1 MKINP
6 ALLLGRTKKEVITRP
21 FEANQ
26 EIDPIPLTLPGYHT
40 QYLAKVSLYVRAGS
54 TPDPHTDWPGHI
66 IKSLKIEPTNVAP
79 FLELD
84 DGRELYYEDYIRAE
98 GSLYTPDLP
107 EKNEAKWVKF
117 QLPIHPGDEYR
128 EDYDVSDVIATRG
141 LTNLSFKM
149 KWGNGDDLGTGYE
162 IEEADDAGVKSK
174 VELEICYVVL
184 QPGIL
189 ETQAF
194 PGRALPG
201 RAPRPSFWQP
211 QWHVHRIRDITSTHD
226 TLSLRENFLNGFFL
240 REVLMMVAR
249 KENDDLV
256 LVDNIV
262 TELQIANKEGK
273 DFLTKDWEG
282 LENDNMRD
290 FRLPAPPLVGVAW
303 IDLKEIFHRTAAG
316 IYLANAN
323 DLQWKFTIENVSLTN
338 PGTIILVYRTHDSV
352 PSRTD
357 VKGERPAEFVA

>member
-6 ALLLGRTKKEVITRP
+6 ALLLGRTKKEVITRA

-26 EIDPIPLTLPGYHT
+26 EINPIPLTLPGYHA
-40 QYLAKVSLYVRAGS
+40 QYLVKVSLYVRAGS
-54 TPDPHTDWPGHI
+54 TPSPHADYPGHI
-66 IKSLKIEPTNVAP
+66 IKSLKVEPTNVAP

-98 GSLYTPDLP
+98 GSLYTPGLP
-107 EKNEAKWVKF
+107 EANEAKWVKF
-117 QLPIHPGDEYR
+117 QFPIHPGDEYR
-128 EDYDVSDVIATRG
+128 EDYDISDVIAARG

-149 KWGNGDDLGTGYE
+149 KWGSEDDLGEGYT
-162 IEEADDAGVKSK
+162 IEAADDAGVKSK
-174 VELEICYVVL
+174 IELEICYVVL

-201 RAPRPSFWQP
+201 RTPRPSFWQP
-211 QWHVHRIRDITSTHD
+211 QWHVHRVRDITSTYD

-240 REVLMMVAR
+240 REVLMMVVR
-249 KENDDLV
+249 NETDD

-273 DFLTKDWEG
+273 DFLTKDWQG

-290 FRLPAPPLVGVAW
+290 FHLSAPLTGVAW

-316 IYLANAN
+316 IYLASAA
-323 DLQWKFTIENVSLTN
+323 DLQWKFTIENVSLAN
-338 PGTIILVYRTHDSV
+338 PGTIILVYRTHDLADA
-352 PSRTD
+352 RTD

>member
-21 FEANQ
+21 FEADT

-54 TPDPHTDWPGHI
+54 TPDPHADYPGHI

-98 GSLYTPDLP
+98 GSLYVPDLP
-107 EKNEAKWVKF
+107 EANEAKWVKF

-128 EDYDVSDVIATRG
+128 EDYDISDIIAARG

-149 KWGNGDDLGTGYE
+149 KWGSEDDLGTGYE
-162 IEEADDAGVKSK
+162 IEAADDAGVKSK
-174 VELEICYVVL
+174 IELEICYVAL

-211 QWHVHRIRDITSTHD
+211 QWHVARIRNITSTYD

-240 REVLMMVAR
+240 REVLMMVL
-249 KENDDLV
+249 DDTDA

-273 DFLTKDWEG
+273 DFLTKDWTG

-290 FRLPAPPLVGVAW
+290 FRLSAPLAGVAW
-303 IDLKEIFHRTAAG
+303 IDLKEIFHRSAAG
-316 IYLANAN
+316 IYLASAD
-323 DLQWKFTIENVSLTN
+323 DLQWKFTIENVSLAS
-338 PGTIILVYRTHDSV
+338 PGTIVLVYRTHDSV
-352 PSRTD
+352 TSRTD

>member
-21 FEANQ
+21 FEADQ
-26 EIDPIPLTLPGYHT
+26 EINPILLTLPGYHT
-40 QYLAKVSLYVRAGS
+40 QYLLKVSLYVRAGS
-54 TPDPHTDWPGHI
+54 TPSPHADYPGHI
-66 IKSLKIEPTNVAP
+66 IKSLKVEPTNVAP
-79 FLELD
+79 FIELD

-98 GSLYTPDLP
+98 GSVYVPELP
-107 EKNEAKWVKF
+107 EANEAKWIKF

-128 EDYDVSDVIATRG
+128 EDYDISDIIAARG
-141 LTNLSFKM
+141 LTNLALMM
-149 KWGNGDDLGTGYE
+149 KWGSEDDLGDGYS
-162 IEEADDAGVKSK
+162 IEEVDDAGVKSK

-194 PGRALPG
+194 PGTALPG
-201 RAPRPSFWQP
+201 RAPSPSFWQP
-211 QWHVHRIRDITSTHD
+211 QWHVHRIQDIMSTHD
-226 TLSLRENFLNGFFL
+226 TLSLKENFLNGFFL
-240 REVLMMVAR
+240 REVLMMVVR
-249 KENDDLV
+249 NNTDD

-273 DFLTKDWEG
+273 DFFTKDWQG

-290 FRLPAPPLVGVAW
+290 FRLSAPLVGVAW

-316 IYLANAN
+316 IYLASPT
-323 DLQWKFTIENVSLTN
+323 DLQWKFTIENVSRDN
-338 PGTIILVYRTHDSV
+338 PGTIILVYRTHYRV
-352 PSRTD
+352 ASRTD